1 MGNFRDNLKKA
12 FVEGFTVDQLYASHK
27 YNAKI
32 LKEIDPNTSDDENAE
47 DLDLNDPTEDAPDET
62 GKETGK
68 KDEAPAGDDS
78 VSDSPEAGSDDVETS
93 VEPDNEPDKNEPKK
107 RPTPDEI
114 TPPTPI
120 TPIETPEQKIERM
133 FTDTGDVDIDYA
145 NTNENNIRLASFKF
159 ENAGIVLDKVLT
171 EDDLKGGISVRDI
184 ENRLTP
190 EQTDLFK
197 SKNKELRRKYPL
209 IDKREKMCLIYN
221 AHVPMTKRDE
231 QYNSIP
237 IDKDQ
242 RKQAFDKLNAY
253 MEEHFAPNWQDKQK
267 YVNFLK
273 TIKVN
278 FSDKPAIRSNLINT
292 TTFINEDSSDIIPLD
307 KVYADIPKSIQ
318 ELLLDNSEDPN
329 FVKSNIF
336 RTLNSSFNQ
345 EVASSSSMYVI
356 INSENIKLGDG
367 TPEENV
373 NTPPGDDTDEIG
385 IGDDESAEDKPEE
398 GGDDLPDD
406 DGLEPPPETD
416 DVAEPEGAADP
427 VGTDVEI

>member
-1 MGNFRDNLKKA
+1 MVNFRDNLKRA
-12 FVEGFTVDQLYASHK
+12 FVEGFSVDKLYASHK

-32 LKEIDPNTSDDENAE
+32 LKEIDPNTDDQE
-47 DLDLNDPTEDAPDET
+47 DLDLNDPTDDASQ
-62 GKETGK
+62 ETGK
-68 KDEAPAGDDS
+68 KTDIPTGDQD
-78 VSDSPEAGSDDVETS
+78 VSDSPKSSSDEIETS
-93 VEPDNEPDKNEPKK
+93 IEPDNEPDKNDPKK
-107 RPTPDEI
+107 RPEPEEI
-114 TPPTPI
+114 TPPEPI

-133 FTDTGDVDIDYA
+133 FQDTGDVDIDYA
-145 NTNENNIRLASFKF
+145 NTNENNIRLATFKF
-159 ENAGIVLDKVLT
+159 ENAGIVLDKVLS

-221 AHVPMTKRDE
+221 AHVPMTKRDD
-231 QYNSIP
+231 QYNSIE
-237 IDKDQ
+237 IDSDQ
-242 RKQAFDKLNAY
+242 RKQAFEKLNAY
-253 MEEHFAPNWQDKQK
+253 MEEHFAINWQDKTK

-292 TTFINEDSSDIIPLD
+292 KVFVSEDSNDIIPLD

-318 ELLLDNSEDPN
+318 ELLLDNNEDQN
-329 FVKSNIF
+329 FIKSNIF

-345 EVASSSSMYVI
+345 EVASSGSMYVI
-356 INSENIKLGDG
+356 INSENMKLGDG
-367 TPEENV
+367 NPEENE
-373 NTPPGDDTDEIG
+373 NLPPGEETDEVG
-385 IGDDESAEDKPEE
+385 IGDDEASEDKPDENGE
-398 GGDDLPDD
+398 DLSDDE
-406 DGLEPPPETD
+406 GLEPPPETD
-416 DVAEPEGAADP
+416 NTTEPEGSTDP